1 MRYGERLQLAMDERS
16 KTLGR
21 KVTRLQVAEA
31 GGVSRQNIGMI
42 ITGAQGNDQK
52 LNTEANHRVAAFLRV
67 NAHWLATGEGHM
79 LTGVAPE
86 PAPVSFEAK
95 QLDLLLQSI
104 PESRRL
110 QAYQAATQLL
120 ISHLGPLPSA
130 ATGPSTTEAPAL
142 RDRTA
147 TPSASHH
154 R

>member
-21 KVTRLQVAEA
+21 KVTRIQVAEA

-42 ITGAQGNDQK
+42 ITGAQGEDQK
-52 LNTEANHRVAAFLRV
+52 LNTESNHRVAAFLRV

-104 PESRRL
+104 PVHRRL
-110 QAYQAATQLL
+110 LAYQAATQLL
-120 ISHLGPLPSA
+120 ISHLAPLPDA
-130 ATGPSTTEAPAL
+130 APGQGTTEAPNQ
-142 RDRTA
+142 REQSA